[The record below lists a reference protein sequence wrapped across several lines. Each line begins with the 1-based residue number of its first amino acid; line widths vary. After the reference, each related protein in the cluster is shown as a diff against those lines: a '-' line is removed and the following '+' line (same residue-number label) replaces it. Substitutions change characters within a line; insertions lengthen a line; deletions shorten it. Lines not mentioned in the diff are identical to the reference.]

1 MLSEKGIPKPF
12 WPEAVKWAVYVLNRC
27 PTVAL
32 KDTTPEEVWSGAK
45 PLVEHLMVFGCVCHI
60 HVPDEKRT
68 KLERKSISGILLGIS
83 DESKGYK
90 AYDPVSKKVVISRDV
105 VFEEK
110 KKWDWDKSYKQQI
123 LDELEWGESE
133 DKISVEEEID
143 GDLEAAHP
151 NFDDNAVV
159 FEDEI
164 ETSDATTHPSIF
176 STSSHS
182 DTEVRNRR
190 PPIWMNDYV
199 SGEGFSD
206 NEINF
211 AVGTNSDPDNFEEAM
226 KSEHWKKDMEVEI
239 KSIEKNNTW
248 FLTDLPKGA
257 KQIGVKWVFKT
268 KLNELGEVEKFKAR
282 LVAKGYVQRYGI
294 DYAEV
299 FAPVARMDTVRI
311 ILALAAQKEWK
322 VYQLDVKSAFLYGE
336 LMEEVYVE
344 QPLGFVKKDEP
355 HKVYKLRKSL
365 YGLKQAPRAWFSR
378 IESYFLR
385 EGFEKCSSEQTLFVK
400 TSIQGKLLIVSLYVD
415 DLIYSGNDESMMMEF
430 KRSIM
435 KEFDMSDLG
444 KMRYFLGIEVQQL
457 ENGIF
462 ISQKKYAW
470 DVLKRFQMEECNAVL
485 NPIVPG
491 FKISKDENGVMVES
505 TFYKQLVGS
514 LIYLTSTRP
523 DLMYAVSL
531 ISRYMSQPT
540 KLHLNAAK
548 RVLRYVKGTTSFGL
562 LYQKGASSML
572 TAHSDSDYAGCLED
586 RKSTSGYAFMI
597 SSGAVAWSSRKQPIV
612 TLSTTEAEYVAAAAC
627 ACQAM

>member
-1 MLSEKGIPKPF
+1 
-12 WPEAVKWAVYVLNRC
+12 
-27 PTVAL
+27 
-32 KDTTPEEVWSGAK
+32 
-45 PLVEHLMVFGCVCHI
+45 
-60 HVPDEKRT
+60 
-68 KLERKSISGILLGIS
+68 
-83 DESKGYK
+83 
-90 AYDPVSKKVVISRDV
+90 
-105 VFEEK
+105 
-110 KKWDWDKSYKQQI
+110 
-123 LDELEWGESE
+123 
-133 DKISVEEEID
+133 
-143 GDLEAAHP
+143 
-151 NFDDNAVV
+151 
-159 FEDEI
+159 
-164 ETSDATTHPSIF
+164 
-176 STSSHS
+176 
-182 DTEVRNRR
+182 
-190 PPIWMNDYV
+190 MNDYV
-199 SGEGFSD
+199 SGEGFSN

-226 KSEHWKKDMEVEI
+226 KSEHWKKAMEVEI

-248 FLTDLPKGA
+248 FLTDLPKGT

-311 ILALAAQKEWK
+311 ILALAAHKEWK
-322 VYQLDVKSAFLYGE
+322 VYQLDVKSAFLHGE
-336 LMEEVYVE
+336 LMEDVYVE

-355 HKVYKLRKSL
+355 QKVYKLRKAL

-385 EGFEKCSSEQTLFVK
+385 EGFEKCYSEQTLFVK

-415 DLIYSGNDESMMMEF
+415 DLIYSWNDESMMMEF
-430 KRSIM
+430 KRSMM

-470 DVLKRFQMEECNAVL
+470 DVLKRFQMEECNVVL
-485 NPIVPG
+485 NLIVPG

-523 DLMYAVSL
+523 DLMHAVSL

-540 KLHLNAAK
+540 ELHLNAAK
-548 RVLRYVKGTTSFGL
+548 RVLRYVKGTTSFGI

-572 TAHSDSDYAGCLED
+572 TAYSDSDYAGCLED

-627 ACQAM
+627 ACQAMWMKLVLKRLGCDNNECTTIFCDNSSTIKLSKNPVLHKRSKHIAVRFHFLRDLCKE